1 MSSKRCSAG
10 RILERTPNLDIR
22 EGMAVGLELG
32 PNEEVAGVRTYFGIT
47 FACRA
52 AVLTTGT
59 FMNGRIWVGRTSMPA
74 GR

>member
-1 MSSKRCSAG
+1 
-10 RILERTPNLDIR
+10 
-22 EGMAVGLELG
+22 MAVGLELG

-47 FACRA
+47 FACAA

-74 GR
+74 GRWGFLPNYAPCRLHPTQAPS

>member
-1 MSSKRCSAG
+1 
-10 RILERTPNLDIR
+10 
-22 EGMAVGLELG
+22 MAVGLELG